1 MKTQKLILNSLTSA
15 LGITI
20 YIVAV
25 SLLIMYGENI
35 FGKMDNLLG
44 PIAFLLLFVVSAAI
58 TGSLA
63 LGRPV
68 ILYLNKQ
75 KTEAIKL
82 FLYTIGWL
90 FVFTIIALVTQIFI

>member
-1 MKTQKLILNSLTSA
+1 MKTQQLVLDSLISA

-20 YIVAV
+20 YVFGV
-25 SLLIMYGENI
+25 SLLIMYGENL

-68 ILYLNKQ
+68 MLYLNK
-75 KTEAIKL
+75 KKNEAIKL

-90 FVFTIIALVTQIFI
+90 VVFTIVVFIIQIFI